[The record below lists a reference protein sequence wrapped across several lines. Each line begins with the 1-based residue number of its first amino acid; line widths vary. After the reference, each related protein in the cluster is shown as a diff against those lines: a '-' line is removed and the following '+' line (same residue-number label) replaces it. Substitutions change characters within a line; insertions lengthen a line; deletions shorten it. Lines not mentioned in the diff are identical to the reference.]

1 MFWLLPE
8 SDVVLGVF
16 PFAEHMNMSKLEE
29 LMQSIELWLRIIKK
43 QQPLINP
50 NLDPVLLVP
59 GIAGS
64 MLHAVDAD
72 GNHERVWVRI
82 LGADSEF
89 REKLWSRF
97 NPVTGKTVSIDE
109 KIEIVVPEDRYGL
122 YSIDVLDPDMIIG
135 SECVYYYHDMIE
147 EMLKWGYQEG
157 KTLFGFGYDFRQS
170 NRLQETLDSFS
181 AKLES
186 IFNSCGGRRLNLVTH
201 SMGGLLAK
209 CFLSLHGDVFEKY
222 VQNWIAIAAPFQ
234 GAPGYITTS
243 LLNGASF
250 VEGWEE
256 NFFISKLSMQHLLI
270 ECPSIYE
277 LMGNLSFGWKD
288 IPLLQ
293 IWRERH
299 DSSDQVH
306 ALLESY
312 EADEVTT
319 IMNEA
324 LSGNNISCDGLK
336 IPLPFNHEILKWANE
351 TRKILSSAKIP
362 GTVKFY
368 NIYGINIDTPHTIRY
383 GSEKAPIAE
392 LKELMSVQPKY
403 ICVNGDG
410 TVPTESAK
418 ADGFDAAARVAVHAD
433 HRGIVCDRHV
443 FRILKHWLKAGE
455 PDPCYNPIND
465 YVILPTA
472 FDIEKQTEETKL
484 SSLKDEWEVINSDV
498 SDADNETLD
507 FPAMVD
513 ALSRSLEET
522 EQQLQIAEAQVSVTM
537 TSQMVGVA
545 ISG

>member
-1 MFWLLPE
+1 MK
-8 SDVVLGVF
+8 
-16 PFAEHMNMSKLEE
+16 MSKLEE
-29 LMQSIELWLRIIKK
+29 LMQSIELWLRIVKK
-43 QQPLINP
+43 QQPLVNP

-72 GNHERVWVRI
+72 GNNERVWVRI
-82 LGADSEF
+82 FGADSEF
-89 REKLWSRF
+89 RKKLWSRF
-97 NPVTGKTVSIDE
+97 DPATGKTVSIDDNI
-109 KIEIVVPEDRYGL
+109 KIVVPEDRYGL

-135 SECVYYYHDMIE
+135 GECVYYYHDMIE

-170 NRLQETLDSFS
+170 NRLQETLDRFS

-186 IFNSCGGRRLNLVTH
+186 IFTLSGGRKLNLVTH

-209 CFLSLHGDVFEKY
+209 CFLSLHSDVFEKY

-243 LLNGASF
+243 FLNGASF
-250 VEGWEE
+250 VQGWEE

-277 LMGNLSFGWKD
+277 LMGCVSFSWED
-288 IPLLQ
+288 VPLLQ
-293 IWRERH
+293 IWRRRH
-299 DSSDQVH
+299 DSSGQVH

-319 IMNEA
+319 IINEA
-324 LSGNNISCDGLK
+324 LLSNNVSCDGMK
-336 IPLPFNHEILKWANE
+336 FPLPFNLEILKWANE
-351 TRKILSSAKIP
+351 TRKIMSSAKIP
-362 GTVKFY
+362 ETVNFY
-368 NIYGINIDTPHTIRY
+368 NIYGINIDTPHTICY

-392 LKELMSVQPKY
+392 LKELMSAQPKH
-403 ICVNGDG
+403 ICVSGDG

-418 ADGFDAAARVAVHAD
+418 ADGFDASIRVAVNAE
-433 HRGIVCDRHV
+433 HRGIVCDHHV

-455 PDPCYNPIND
+455 PDPFYNPMND

-472 FDIEKQTEETKL
+472 FDIERRSEETK
-484 SSLKDEWEVINSDV
+484 SATLKDEWEVVNSDA
-498 SDADNETLD
+498 SDADNKAVALPT
-507 FPAMVD
+507 MVD
-513 ALSRSLEET
+513 ALSRSFEVT
-522 EQQLQIAEAQVSVTM
+522 KQQLQMAEAPVSVTM
-537 TSQMVGVA
+537 KPQMVVGVA

>member
-1 MFWLLPE
+1 MK
-8 SDVVLGVF
+8 
-16 PFAEHMNMSKLEE
+16 MSKLEE
-29 LMQSIELWLRIIKK
+29 LMQAIELWLRIVKK
-43 QQPLINP
+43 QKPLVNP

-72 GNHERVWVRI
+72 GKHERVWVRI
-82 LGADSEF
+82 LGAESEF
-89 REKLWSRF
+89 RDKLWSRF
-97 NPVTGKTVSIDE
+97 DPATGKTISIDE

-122 YSIDVLDPDMIIG
+122 YSIDDLDPDMIIG

-147 EMLKWGYQEG
+147 EMLKWGFQEG

-170 NRLQETLDSFS
+170 NRLQETLDRFS

-186 IFNSCGGRRLNLVTH
+186 IFNSSGGRKLNLVTH

-277 LMGNLSFGWKD
+277 LMGSLSFSWEE

-299 DSSDQVH
+299 DSSGQVH

-312 EADEVTT
+312 EADEVTA

-324 LSGNNISCDGLK
+324 LLGNNISCDGMK
-336 IPLPFNHEILKWANE
+336 VPLPFNLEILKWANE
-351 TRKILSSAKIP
+351 TRKILSNSKIP

-368 NIYGINIDTPHTIRY
+368 NIYGINIDTPHTVCY

-392 LKELMSVQPKY
+392 LQELMSSQAKY
-403 ICVNGDG
+403 ICVDGDG

-418 ADGFDAAARVAVHAD
+418 ADGFDAAIRVAVHAD

-455 PDPCYNPIND
+455 PDPFYNPIND

-472 FDIEKQTEETKL
+472 FDIEKRAEETKL
-484 SSLKDEWEVINSDV
+484 TALKDEWEVITSDV
-498 SDADNETLD
+498 SDPDNEVVDL
-507 FPAMVD
+507 PAMVD

-522 EQQLQIAEAQVSVTM
+522 DQRIQISEAQVSVITK
-537 TSQMVGVA
+537 SQMVVGVA

>member
-1 MFWLLPE
+1 MPA
-8 SDVVLGVF
+8 SDVVLRVF
-16 PFAEHMNMSKLEE
+16 PFAGDMKISKLEE
-29 LMQSIELWLRIIKK
+29 LMQSIELWLRIVKK
-43 QQPLINP
+43 QQPLVNP

-82 LGADSEF
+82 LGADCEF

-97 NPVTGKTVSIDE
+97 NPATGKTVSFDE

-170 NRLQETLDSFS
+170 NRLQETLDRFS

-186 IFNSCGGRRLNLVTH
+186 IFNLSGGRKLNLVTH

-234 GAPGYITTS
+234 GAPGYIATS
-243 LLNGASF
+243 LLNGVSF
-250 VEGWEE
+250 VDGWEE
-256 NFFISKLSMQHLLI
+256 NFFISKLSMQNLLI

-277 LMGNLSFGWKD
+277 LMGNFSFSWKD
-288 IPLLQ
+288 TPLLQ

-299 DSSDQVH
+299 DNLGQVH

-312 EADEVTT
+312 ETDEVTT

-324 LSGNNISCDGLK
+324 LLSNTISCDGMK
-336 IPLPFNHEILKWANE
+336 VPLPFNLEILKWANE
-351 TRKILSSAKIP
+351 TRNILSSAKIP
-362 GTVKFY
+362 ATVKFF

-383 GSEKAPIAE
+383 GNENAPIVE
-392 LKELMSVQPKY
+392 LKELLSVQPKY
-403 ICVNGDG
+403 TCVNGDG

-418 ADGFDAAARVAVHAD
+418 ADGFEAAARVAVQAE

-455 PDPCYNPIND
+455 PDPFYNPIND

-472 FDIEKQTEETKL
+472 FDIEKRTEEMKFTA
-484 SSLKDEWEVINSDV
+484 LKDEWEVINSDV
-498 SDADNETLD
+498 SDNDNESVDL
-507 FPAMVD
+507 PSMVD
-513 ALSRSLEET
+513 ALSRSLEGS
-522 EQQLQIAEAQVSVTM
+522 EQQLQMAEAQVSVTM
-537 TSQMVGVA
+537 TSQMVGVS